1 MFSHTNKEVIMK
13 LLSYSTWSLFFMTIL
28 RVVSRYTCPGNVCG
42 NETVVE
48 DHLMKCQFQ
57 LKTR

>member
-1 MFSHTNKEVIMK
+1 MFSHANKEVIMK
-13 LLSYSTWSLFFMTIL
+13 LLSYSTWSLFFITIL
-28 RVVSRYTCPGNVCG
+28 RVVSGYTCPSNVCG
-42 NETVVE
+42 NETVVK